1 MSNQTPSKQV
11 KSVHEGRAA
20 NRLIKQGKTIEE
32 VNKYLRETPHEQ
44 MVKEN
49 VDYESKIPGNQ

>member
-1 MSNQTPSKQV
+1 MTNKPKYDPV

-32 VNKYLRETPHEQ
+32 ANKYLRETPFEQ
-44 MVKEN
+44 MVKDN
-49 VDYESKIPGNQ
+49 VEYERTLPGNE